1 MTETPATQSSDI
13 KWPGLIAAALAL
25 LAVVLGIL
33 TSGTGSLGWDLTVAT
48 WIQRWEG
55 SLAEALYRA
64 GDMLGTTS
72 LAAIIVAIG
81 LIVALVRKRIQIAVF
96 LALVLLFRLAGTQLK
111 PLFDSPRPTVDE
123 LRVTGTFDGTGY
135 PSGHSM
141 TVAMVSMM
149 LVLIVWRYVDDPRLR
164 WLGTILAGVAVVLV
178 GWSRV
183 WAGAHWPSDVIGGWS
198 FGITLVIGAWML
210 SYLIIAS
217 PVFRRDTV
225 AETATG

>member
-1 MTETPATQSSDI
+1 MTETPATHSSNI
-13 KWPGLIAAALAL
+13 RWSGLVAAALAL

-33 TSGTGSLGWDLTVAT
+33 TSGARSLDWDLTVAT

-55 SLAEALYRA
+55 SLAEALYSV

-149 LVLIVWRYVDDPRLR
+149 LVLIIWRYVDDPRLR

-183 WAGAHWPSDVIGGWS
+183 WAGAHWPTDVIGGWS
-198 FGITLVIGAWML
+198 FGIALVIGAWML

-217 PVFRRDTV
+217 PVFKRNTV
-225 AETATG
+225 AKTATG